1 MTQLCTLSGVSRWG
15 RRNANRDSLW
25 KALYFERWNDPQS
38 HHAEREG
45 NRLGWK
51 KVYEIKDTVRALS
64 KILSRQ
70 CHADTD
76 HRTGSQARREA
87 RGGAQLRPGCGGRGV
102 PGGLPCDAGR
112 PKIASS
118 A

>member
-87 RGGAQLRPGCGGRGV
+87 RGGA
-102 PGGLPCDAGR
+102 
-112 PKIASS
+112 
-118 A
+118 